1 MLKRLKEI
9 KWGKVF
15 AMSVLI
21 SFVLPIAFL
30 IFKVITTTN
39 EVDINTTDRT
49 RSDYVLMLIQCL
61 LGIVAI
67 VLPEKASEKFKI
79 QIPNNMYYLYVLF
92 LYAAIFLG
100 EIRNFYYIVPYWD
113 TILHTFSGAMIGC
126 IGFSII
132 SLFNDREFFK
142 LNLTPFFIAFF
153 AFCFA
158 VMLGT
163 VWEIYEYTSDN
174 LLKTNMQKYRLES
187 GELLEGKDALK
198 DTMEDLIVDGIGALG
213 ASTIG
218 YLLLKND
225 QKGWIKSILIHK
237 KKDKK
242 EKKQKDDN

>member
-15 AMSVLI
+15 STSVLI
-21 SFVLPIAFL
+21 SFILPIAFL
-30 IFKVITTTN
+30 IFKIVTITNQLGTD
-39 EVDINTTDRT
+39 ETDRT
-49 RSDYVLMLIQCL
+49 KSDYVLMLIQCL
-61 LGIVAI
+61 LGIVAML
-67 VLPEKASEKFKI
+67 LPGVASKRFKL
-79 QIPNNMYYLYVLF
+79 QIPNNMYYLYILF
-92 LYAAIFLG
+92 LYSAIFLG
-100 EIRNFYYIVPYWD
+100 EIRNFYYTVPYWD

-132 SLFNDREFFK
+132 SLLNDREFFH

-158 VMLGT
+158 IMLGT

-174 LLKTNMQKYRLES
+174 VLKTNMQKYRLES
-187 GELLEGKDALK
+187 GENLEGRDALK
-198 DTMEDLIVDGIGALG
+198 DTMEDLIVDGAGAFG
-213 ASTIG
+213 ASTVG

-242 EKKQKDDN
+242 GEEDKV